1 MAIVTVGITEVA
13 EATDTAR
20 AVIGQDY
27 SATAVWVVVIVRVVR
42 GSIEEPR
49 AKVMPVG
56 EPKTSAVE
64 CRTGVKGAATEYRTA
79 RSETAAM
86 ERRAAASEAAA
97 MKGRA
102 AAMHSSTAVEPA
114 AATMESAAAPT
125 VASATAT
132 MATATA
138 TSATTDFGCHPP
150 GGGFSDRCCARPNQ
164 RHRLGMLAWCG
175 GGQRQHRRR
184 CKARAQDVTH
194 RTSCGA

>member
-27 SATAVWVVVIVRVVR
+27 SATAVWVVVVVRVVR

-102 AAMHSSTAVEPA
+102 AAMHSSTAMEPA
-114 AATMESAAAPT
+114 AATMESAAATT
-125 VASATAT
+125 VAPATST
-132 MATATA
+132 MASA
-138 TSATTDFGCHPP
+138 SATTDFGCHPP

-184 CKARAQDVTH
+184 CKARAQDVMH
-194 RTSCGA
+194 RTACGA